1 MLQILHY
8 DPNALR
14 SSNAPML
21 QQQLRSDAP
30 ASIND
35 MAGPGG
41 VGGLGERHHDH
52 QEEHGDRGA
61 MSIVCV
67 DVENE
72 KRNQGQDISTSS
84 EER

>member
-1 MLQILHY
+1 
-8 DPNALR
+8 
-14 SSNAPML
+14 ML

>member
-1 MLQILHY
+1 
-8 DPNALR
+8 
-14 SSNAPML
+14 ML

-52 QEEHGDRGA
+52 QEEHGDHGEEYHVH
-61 MSIVCV
+61 SFIVCV